1 MTTIHQAARVAIV
14 AALSMIAA
22 GANFGLLRD
31 AKADDDGDH
40 DPRIRRGFEIAPV
53 PLNLAGKNREL
64 VGLGSYLVNVFDC
77 LSGVRGISGPK
88 SLPPPKYVA

>member
-77 LSGVRGISGPK
+77 QRLSLSRSAYRVRTWW
-88 SLPPPKYVA
+88 